1 MSFAE
6 RRADLAADL
15 ARLEATLRQA
25 QEMARALE
33 EKSTAS
39 QVSGDTETLA
49 DDAALARVLG
59 AVRRVRMD
67 VGALM
72 RAVRETQGSL

>member
-1 MSFAE
+1 VSFAE

-39 QVSGDTETLA
+39 QASGDTETLA